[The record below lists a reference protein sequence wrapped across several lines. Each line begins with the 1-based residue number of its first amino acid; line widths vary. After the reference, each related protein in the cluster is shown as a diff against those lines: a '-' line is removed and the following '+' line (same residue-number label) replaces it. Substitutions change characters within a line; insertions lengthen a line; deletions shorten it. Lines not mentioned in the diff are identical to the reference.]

1 MMDVGRH
8 PKIELLAYSEVEDIS
23 GYVGNFKIRVRRKAR
38 YVDESECT
46 ACGDCVPVC
55 PVVKPDEFQ
64 TGLSSRRAV
73 YIPFP
78 QAVPSSY
85 IINIQECLGD
95 NPIACGKCME
105 ACDKKC
111 IDFDMQ
117 DGIVEFQA
125 GTVIVAT
132 GMEAYDPTEMDEYGY
147 TRYENVITSL
157 EFERLISAGGPTEG
171 HLVRPT
177 DRRTPQRIGF
187 VQCVGS
193 RSQARTEP
201 GRSNGRGNPYCSN
214 ICCMNTVKDSLL
226 LKDHYPDTDIT
237 VFYMDMRAFGKGF
250 EDLYMRSKAAG
261 VRYIRGLPGE
271 VTEDAETRNLRVWVE
286 NTSARRLE
294 EHELDMLVLSIGA
307 VPRQD
312 SEVVKQ
318 LLTLSRTSDGFFME
332 SHPKLKPVD
341 APTKGVFLAGCAESP
356 KDIKDSVTQA
366 SAAASRAEILLSAP
380 TIKVEA
386 ITAVVDEA
394 LCKAC
399 GLCAPVCPYGAIT
412 WEKKQTAHVISA
424 ACAGCGTCAAECQ
437 YEAITM
443 RHFSDQAIYAMIDA
457 MLSPFIPPK
466 VGGERGGAAKP
477 PIVAF
482 ACNWCSYAGADTA
495 GVGRMEYPPNARLIR
510 TMCSGRVDPEFV
522 WYAFRKGAPV
532 VLVSGCHYADCHY
545 INANRQTVRRVD
557 ALWEGLEKRGVRPE
571 RLQLD
576 WVSAAEGQKW
586 AKVMQDLDELWAG
599 VTAEEMEQT
608 RQALKEAKT
617 PIRGSLDRLKKPTA
631 ATMVCVRCGNK
642 WDVTYDPAVDEER
655 MCSKCRSNSVR
666 VLIV

>member
-1 MMDVGRH
+1 M
-8 PKIELLAYSEVEDIS
+8 AYSEIEDIA
-23 GYVGNFKIRVRRKAR
+23 GYVGNFKVTVRKKAR

-64 TGLSSRRAV
+64 AGLSARRAIH
-73 YIPFP
+73 IPFP

-95 NPIACGKCME
+95 NPIACGKCLE

-111 IDFDMQ
+111 IDFDMK
-117 DGIVEFQA
+117 DEMIEFEA
-125 GTVIVAT
+125 GAVIVAT
-132 GMEAYDPTEMDEYGY
+132 GMDTYDPTEMDEYGY
-147 TRYENVITSL
+147 TSYENVITSL

-177 DRRTPQRIGF
+177 DHRMPKRIGF

-193 RSQARTEP
+193 RSQSE
-201 GRSNGRGNPYCSN
+201 RGNPYCSN

-226 LKDHYPDTDIT
+226 LKDHYPDTEIT

-271 VTEDAETRNLRVWVE
+271 VREDAQTRNLRLWVE
-286 NTSARRLE
+286 NIGAQRLE
-294 EHELDMLVLSIGA
+294 EHELDMLILSVGA
-307 VPRQD
+307 VPRRD

-318 LLTLSRTSDGFFME
+318 LLTLSRTPGGFFME

-366 SAAASRAEILLSAP
+366 SAAAARAEILLSSP
-380 TIKVEA
+380 KIKVEA
-386 ITAVVDEA
+386 ITAVVDED
-394 LCKAC
+394 LCKRC
-399 GLCAPVCPYGAIT
+399 GLCAPVCPYGAIV
-412 WEKKQTAHVISA
+412 WEKKQTAQVISA

-437 YEAITM
+437 YDAITM
-443 RHFSDQAIYAMIDA
+443 RHFSDQAIYAQIDA
-457 MLSPFIPPK
+457 MLD
-466 VGGERGGAAKP
+466 VDGGKP
-477 PIVAF
+477 PVVVF
-482 ACNWCSYAGADTA
+482 ACNWCSYAGADGA
-495 GVGRMEYPPNARLIR
+495 GVGRMEYPPHARLIR

-522 WYAFRKGAPV
+522 WYAFRKGAPL

-545 INANRQTVRRVD
+545 INANRQAVRRVD

-586 AKVMQDLDELWAG
+586 AKVMRELDELWAG
-599 VTAEEMEQT
+599 VTGEEIEET
-608 RQALKEAKT
+608 RESLKEAKT
-617 PIRGSLDRLKKPTA
+617 PMRGSLDRLREPTA
-631 ATMVCVRCGNK
+631 ASMVCMRCGNK
-642 WDVTYDPAVDEER
+642 WDVTFDPAVDEER
-655 MCSKCRSNSVR
+655 MCSRCRSNSVR
-666 VLIV
+666 VLIG

>member
-8 PKIELLAYSEVEDIS
+8 PKIELLAYSEIEDIS
-23 GYVGNFKIRVRRKAR
+23 GYVGNFKIRVRKKAR
-38 YVDESECT
+38 YVDENECT
-46 ACGDCVPVC
+46 VCGDCVPVC

-64 TGLSSRRAV
+64 TGFSSRRAI

-117 DGIVEFQA
+117 DEMVEFEVGA
-125 GTVIVAT
+125 VIVAT

-147 TRYENVITSL
+147 TRYENVITSM

-193 RSQARTEP
+193 RSQD
-201 GRSNGRGNPYCSN
+201 GRGNPYCSN
-214 ICCMNTVKDSLL
+214 ICCMNTIKDSLL

-237 VFYMDMRAFGKGF
+237 VFYMDIRAFGKGF
-250 EDLYMRSKAAG
+250 EDLYMRSRAAG
-261 VRYIRGLPGE
+261 VKYIRGLPGE
-271 VTEDAETRNLRVWVE
+271 VTEDPETRNLRVWVE
-286 NTSARRLE
+286 NTTARRLE

-366 SAAASRAEILLSAP
+366 SAAASRAEILLSSP

-399 GLCAPVCPYGAIT
+399 GLCAPVCPYGAIV
-412 WEKKQTAHVISA
+412 WEKKQPAQVISA

-437 YEAITM
+437 YDAIAM
-443 RHFSDQAIYAMIDA
+443 RHFSDQAIYAQIDS
-457 MLSPFIPPK
+457 MLN
-466 VGGERGGAAKP
+466 GDGARP

-482 ACNWCSYAGADTA
+482 TCNWCSYAGADTA

-510 TMCSGRVDPEFV
+510 TMCSGRVSPDFV

-545 INANRQTVRRVD
+545 ISANRQAVRRVD
-557 ALWEGLEKRGVRPE
+557 ALWDGLEKQGVRPE

-576 WVSAAEGQKW
+576 WISAAEGQKW
-586 AKVMQDLDELWAG
+586 AKVMRELDELWAG
-599 VTAEEMEQT
+599 VTAEEIEQT
-608 RQALKEAKT
+608 REALKEAKT
-617 PIRGSLDRLKKPTA
+617 PIRGALDRLKKPTA
-631 ATMVCVRCGNK
+631 ATMICVRCGNK
-642 WDVTYDPAVDEER
+642 WDVTFDPAADEER

-666 VLIV
+666 VLVG